1 MVSLFFCVKISIVF
15 YIISMQHT
23 TIGSTTTFYCTTEE
37 SRINKS
43 VSADNIRFLV
53 KLTNDFSGTVKF
65 VYAQNIII
73 NNRYTSF
80 EIFYNTNEDILTG
93 NVNLNP
99 EGYWTYEIF
108 EISWI
113 GSPSLT
119 NSTAPL
125 SETTILSIDDTHGV
139 NNGLIE
145 NGKLLSSD
153 AENGQEVQ
161 YSEYVSGDVDT
172 YVYPFQDSTTS
183 NVINGCTDGNAIN
196 YNANATTDDGS
207 CTYNTYGCTDPAAT
221 NYSPTATADNG
232 SCTFDFLYGCMDST
246 ASNYNPN
253 ATVDNGSCVY
263 IIASFTSRVSSSEG
277 GYIGNDCL
285 VDILTNLN

>member
-23 TIGSTTTFYCTTEE
+23 TIGSTTTFYSTTEE

-99 EGYWTYEIF
+99 EGYWTYEIY

-125 SETTILSIDDTHGV
+125 SEITILSIDDTHGV

-172 YVYPFQDSTTS
+172 YVYPFQDNTTS

-221 NYSPTATADNG
+221 NYSASATADNG

-263 IIASFTSRVSSSEG
+263 IIASFTSRVASEEG

-285 VDILTNLN
+285 VGILTNLN